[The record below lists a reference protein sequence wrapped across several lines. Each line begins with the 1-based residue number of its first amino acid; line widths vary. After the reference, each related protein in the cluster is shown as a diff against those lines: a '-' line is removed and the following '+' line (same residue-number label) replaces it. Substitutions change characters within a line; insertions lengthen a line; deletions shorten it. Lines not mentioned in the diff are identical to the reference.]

1 MTNKI
6 KKDHFIKGL
15 VRQNVRKG
23 KAQITVISI
32 NVNEL
37 PINEQGWANIGIQ
50 KRKDGTEFMFN
61 YDEYI
66 KDQKNPEELLLDILN
81 EDHSASSIERKFQED
96 EMDELYNEQCM
107 EDYELESRKHENWN
121 NY

>member
-23 KAQITVISI
+23 KAKIKVISI

-50 KRKDGTEFMFN
+50 KKKDGTEFMFS
-61 YDEYI
+61 YDDYI
-66 KDQKNPEELLLDILN
+66 KDQKSPIELLKDIVY
-81 EDHSASSIERKFQED
+81 K
-96 EMDELYNEQCM
+96 
-107 EDYELESRKHENWN
+107 DYEPNFSEDFEHESRKHENWN
-121 NY
+121 NH

>member
-23 KAQITVISI
+23 KARIKVISI

-37 PINEQGWANIGIQ
+37 PINEQGWTNIGIQ
-50 KRKDGTEFMFN
+50 KKKDGTEFMFS
-61 YDEYI
+61 YDDYI
-66 KDQKNPEELLLDILN
+66 KEQKKPEELLLDLIKESN
-81 EDHSASSIERKFQED
+81 EEEFT
-96 EMDELYNEQCM
+96 

-121 NY
+121 K

>member
-23 KAQITVISI
+23 KAKIKVISI

-50 KRKDGTEFMFN
+50 KKKDGTEFMFS
-61 YDEYI
+61 YDDYI
-66 KDQKNPEELLLDILN
+66 KDQKSPIELLEDIAN
-81 EDHSASSIERKFQED
+81 KDYEPNFSEDH
-96 EMDELYNEQCM
+96 
-107 EDYELESRKHENWN
+107 ELENRKHENWN
-121 NY
+121 K

>member
-23 KAQITVISI
+23 KAKIKVISI

-50 KRKDGTEFMFN
+50 KKKDGTEFMFN

-66 KDQKNPEELLLDILN
+66 KDQKSPIELLKDIAN
-81 EDHSASSIERKFQED
+81 KDVEKYYEDNVTILECGSIVNKHEHFS
-96 EMDELYNEQCM
+96 

-121 NY
+121 K